1 MDIPPLLICL
11 NGLTGLD
18 FSKQIQL
25 LMDGPSVNWNVLSE
39 IKKERE
45 EAGLSKLVNIGSC
58 NLHVVPGALKSA
70 TESTSWNLKNIMKG
84 TYQVLKDSPAH
95 HEDYISI
102 TGSTVFVLQ
111 FCPTWRV
118 NFSDSRG
125 IDQLELGSVM
135 VVFPFSIF
143 WYQLDIFLSHF
154 FSYMTH

>member
-84 TYQVLKDSPAH
+84 TYQVLKDSP
-95 HEDYISI
+95 S
-102 TGSTVFVLQ
+102 S
-111 FCPTWRV
+111 P
-118 NFSDSRG
+118 
-125 IDQLELGSVM
+125 
-135 VVFPFSIF
+135 
-143 WYQLDIFLSHF
+143 
-154 FSYMTH
+154 